1 MLILYLLAVAMVG
14 WLIYR
19 LHLDPLSRIPGPLL
33 AKFVPICNIRMVL
46 TGRMMFTFKELHDT
60 YGPVVRIGP
69 SELSF
74 ATHSAFD
81 TIYGPYGDKHFSLY
95 GSRKGLLGSLGGMA
109 ESLGNSTDKENRR
122 KLRPLVATSLNEL
135 LAAKGEQYCHLA
147 MDEQLAFHHVGQT
160 EAAPVSLSTLN
171 NQYLWQFAN
180 MAANGNR
187 GNERDRV
194 SFDPYVDWLDR
205 FMCFLETLF
214 IFFSRATVHKH
225 LGIALHLWQA
235 ICFIFR
241 QPVHP
246 GEVNYDRDESPF
258 PDNLH
263 SRLQQAASRTS
274 LHVPEYLL
282 QINCFILRFS
292 IYGTADN
299 MLNAL
304 FYFLLQNPQCL
315 KRLEEEVSCVG
326 ATVNELSD
334 DRLAKLPY
342 LNACIN
348 ETFRI
353 APAFNGGILQ
363 RVSCGATVDGVYV
376 PPGVA
381 VSVDHYTL
389 GHDPQYWAKPDVF
402 NPERW
407 IDPHCKDNFKASR
420 PFLIGARQ
428 CPGRQMAYQMFRV
441 CVAKLVY
448 LYTFELLNKDFDI
461 ERDTFS
467 SYHWTGVKL
476 DVTMKPRTPGVLG
489 Y

>member
-1 MLILYLLAVAMVG
+1 MLILYLLAAVIVG

-33 AKFVPICNIRMVL
+33 ARFVPICNIQMVL
-46 TGRMMFTFKELHDT
+46 TGRLMFTFKKLHDT

-74 ATHSAFD
+74 ATNSAFD
-81 TIYGPYGDKHFSLY
+81 TIYGPYGDNNFSLY
-95 GSRKGLLGSLGGMA
+95 GSRKGLLGSLHGMA
-109 ESLGNSTDKENRR
+109 DSLGNSTEKDNRR
-122 KLRPLVATSLNEL
+122 MLRPLVATSLNEL
-135 LAAKGEQYCHLA
+135 LGAKGEQYCHLA
-147 MDEQLAFHHVGQT
+147 MAEQLAFHNVGQT
-160 EAAPVSLSTLN
+160 EAAPVPLSTLN
-171 NQYLWQFAN
+171 NRYLWQFAN
-180 MAANGNR
+180 MAAFGNR
-187 GNERDRV
+187 GDEAGRV
-194 SFDPYVDWLDR
+194 SFNPHVDWLDP
-205 FMCFLETLF
+205 FMCFLETLLV
-214 IFFSRATVHKH
+214 FFSRATIHRH
-225 LGIALHLWQA
+225 IAIALRVWQA

-241 QPVHP
+241 RPVHP
-246 GEVNYDRDESPF
+246 VEVNYDKDQSAF

-263 SRLQQAASRTS
+263 SRLRQAASRS
-274 LHVPEYLL
+274 MLQVPDSLL
-282 QINCFILRFS
+282 QVNCFVLRFS

-304 FYFLLQNPQCL
+304 FYFLLKNPQCL
-315 KRLEEEVSCVG
+315 RRLEAEVLSVG
-326 ATVNELSD
+326 AAVDELSD
-334 DRLAKLPY
+334 DCLARLPY

-353 APAFNGGILQ
+353 TPAFNGGILQ
-363 RVSCGATVDGVYV
+363 RVSWGATVDGIYV

-389 GHDPQYWAKPDVF
+389 GHAPQYWEKPDIF
-402 NPERW
+402 NPDRW
-407 IDPHCKDNFKASR
+407 IDQNCKDNFKASR

-448 LYTFELLNKDFDI
+448 LYSLELVNNDFDI

-476 DVTMKPRTPGVLG
+476 DVTMKPRTPGVFG

>member
-1 MLILYLLAVAMVG
+1 MVG

-81 TIYGPYGDKHFSLY
+81 TIYGPYGDKNFSLY
-95 GSRKGLLGSLGGMA
+95 GSRKGLLGSL
-109 ESLGNSTDKENRR
+109 DKENRR

-135 LAAKGEQYCHLA
+135 LAAKGEEYCHLA
-147 MDEQLAFHHVGQT
+147 MDEQLASHHVGQT
-160 EAAPVSLSTLN
+160 EATPVSLSTLN
-171 NQYLWQFAN
+171 NRYLWQFAS
-180 MAANGNR
+180 MAANGNCGDETDR
-187 GNERDRV
+187 GT
-194 SFDPYVDWLDR
+194 SFTNI
-205 FMCFLETLF
+205 FMGLSFM
-214 IFFSRATVHKH
+214 
-225 LGIALHLWQA
+225 ALTQVIA

-282 QINCFILRFS
+282 QINCFVLRFS

-304 FYFLLQNPQCL
+304 FYFLLRNPQCL

-389 GHDPQYWAKPDVF
+389 GHDPQYWVKPDVF

-407 IDPHCKDNFKASR
+407 IDPDCKDNFKASR

>member
-1 MLILYLLAVAMVG
+1 
-14 WLIYR
+14 
-19 LHLDPLSRIPGPLL
+19 
-33 AKFVPICNIRMVL
+33 MVL
-46 TGRMMFTFKELHDT
+46 TGRLMFTFKKLHDT
-60 YGPVVRIGP
+60 YGGLSPLSVPLVSPQFPESLPVFPSGPVVRIGP

-74 ATHSAFD
+74 ATNSAFD
-81 TIYGPYGDKHFSLY
+81 TIYGPYGDNNFSLY

-109 ESLGNSTDKENRR
+109 DSLGNSTEKENRR
-122 KLRPLVATSLNEL
+122 RLRPLVATSLNEL
-135 LAAKGEQYCHLA
+135 LAAKGEQYCQLA
-147 MDEQLAFHHVGQT
+147 MAEQLAFHHAGQT
-160 EAAPVSLSTLN
+160 EATPVSLSTLN
-171 NQYLWQFAN
+171 NQYLWQFAS
-180 MAANGNR
+180 MAAFGNR
-187 GNERDRV
+187 GDEAERV
-194 SFDPYVDWLDR
+194 SFNPHVDWLDP
-205 FMCFLETLF
+205 FMCFLETLLV
-214 IFFSRATVHKH
+214 FFSRATIHRH
-225 LGIALHLWQA
+225 ISIALRVWQA

-241 QPVHP
+241 RPTHP
-246 GEVNYDRDESPF
+246 GEVKYDKNESAF

-263 SRLQQAASRTS
+263 SRLRQAASRTM
-274 LHVPEYLL
+274 LQVPDSLL
-282 QINCFILRFS
+282 QVNCFVLRFS

-304 FYFLLQNPQCL
+304 FYFLLKEPQCL
-315 KRLEEEVSCVG
+315 RRLEAEVLSVG
-326 ATVNELSD
+326 AAVDELSD
-334 DRLAKLPY
+334 DCLARLPY

-353 APAFNGGILQ
+353 TPAFNGGILQ
-363 RVSCGATVDGVYV
+363 RVSCGATVDGIYV

-389 GHDPQYWAKPDVF
+389 GHAPQYWEKPDIF
-402 NPERW
+402 NPDRW
-407 IDPHCKDNFKASR
+407 IDQNCKDNFKASR

-448 LYTFELLNKDFDI
+448 LYSLELVNNDFDI